1 MKNEDRLAKINEL
14 KISID
19 SEIEQRGEPQTI
31 IDHMSNRALS
41 DLQSRL
47 INIKNILLIE
57 KYDLVFIG
65 QVGVGKTTAICHLFQ
80 LVMESKKKKRIR
92 NRDYEIEV
100 IEELMATGAGFTTLC
115 EVVVKQDS
123 STFIEIDPY
132 STEEIQKIIDD
143 FCCSIW
149 LKTYP
154 NLDNDPKD
162 QGTLPPELTRALRN
176 LVNLPTNPKSANEK
190 DPAIKLASDF
200 GENSFNEFL
209 TEVINRA
216 NMADRNEVQIFP
228 EKEVSNLK
236 LWLKETYSK
245 LNLAKIPSFSIPRK
259 IKIHLQPPIILVG
272 NDRIG
277 SIVDTKGV
285 DSGQFNRQ
293 DLDTYIRDRN
303 NSICFFTEK
312 FPAAP
317 SNVMDIIERHM
328 TKEARDISTKI
339 ILFVLP
345 RDNEPENVV
354 GQDGP
359 VEERDIGLSIR
370 YDQILDGFNSRGI
383 SFPKE
388 NILFYDPLEYYE
400 AVGIDHRKLPDIE
413 QKDIDNE
420 RERIFYTIEQII
432 LRREDLVWNEVQ
444 EKEKLFFEIK
454 GGRGLDSKEEK
465 LIEHS
470 KQKIREYSHLDFVN
484 ADRFFDE
491 YQKPWLETRHV
502 MTLRA
507 TNNRDGV
514 YPPRDIDVCYD
525 AKPVVEKL
533 VRQLATGRKEKI
545 LKVISGIKEQVTETS
560 ELQRLMPI
568 LEDRVNSVF
577 EEFIRETAN
586 KMKNN
591 LENVVFYPKDDTNPF
606 WLEVQDR
613 YGKGPGYRAD
623 VLAMYEYQFGDYE
636 GFLRET
642 AEFLWEDMVIDRV
655 LDFLG

>member
-1 MKNEDRLAKINEL
+1 MKTEDRLVKINEL
-14 KISID
+14 KISIND
-19 SEIEQRGEPQTI
+19 EIENRGEPQTI
-31 IDHMSNRALS
+31 IDHISNRALS
-41 DLQSRL
+41 DLYNRL
-47 INIKNILLIE
+47 LNIENILLI
-57 KYDLVFIG
+57 KNYDLVFIG

-80 LVMESKKKKRIR
+80 LVVESQKKKKIR
-92 NRDYEIEV
+92 NREEDMKV
-100 IEELMATGAGFTTLC
+100 IEELMATGSGFTTLC

-123 STFIEIDPY
+123 STFIEINPY
-132 STEEIQKIIDD
+132 STEEVKQIIDD

-149 LKTYP
+149 LKAYP
-154 NLDNDPKD
+154 DLDKDPKD
-162 QGTLPPELTRALRN
+162 QGTLPPELTRAVRN
-176 LVNLPTNPKSANEK
+176 LVNLPPKDSNEK
-190 DPAIKLASDF
+190 DPAIKLASDL
-200 GENSFNEFL
+200 GKNSYKEFL

-216 NMADRNEVQIFP
+216 NLADRNEVQIFP
-228 EKEVSNLK
+228 KKDMSNLK

-245 LNLAKIPSFSIPRK
+245 LNLVKIPSFSIPRK
-259 IKIHLQPPIILVG
+259 IEIHIQPSIISVG
-272 NDRIG
+272 YNRIG

-293 DLDTYIRDRN
+293 DLDMYIRDKN

-317 SNVMDIIERHM
+317 SNVMEIIERHM

-339 ILFVLP
+339 ILFVTP
-345 RDNEPENVV
+345 REKEPENVV

-359 VEERDIGLSIR
+359 VEDRDTGLSLR
-370 YDQILDGFNSRGI
+370 CDQIQDVFNSHGI

-400 AVGIDHRKLPDIE
+400 AVGIDHRKFPDIE

-420 RERIFYTIEQII
+420 RKRIFTEIEQIVK
-432 LRREDLVWNEVQ
+432 RREDLVWNEV
-444 EKEKLFFEIK
+444 EDKEKLFFEIK
-454 GGRGLDSKEEK
+454 GGRGLNPEEEH
-465 LIEHS
+465 LIKDS

-491 YQKPWLETRHV
+491 YRKPWLETRHV

-507 TNNRDGV
+507 TNNRDGI

-525 AKPVVEKL
+525 AKPVVERL

-545 LKVISGIKEQVTETS
+545 LKVISGIKEQVSETS

-568 LEDRVNSVF
+568 LEERVNSVF

-586 KMKNN
+586 KMKEN
-591 LENVVFYPKDDTNPF
+591 LENVIFYPRDDTNPF
-606 WLEVQDR
+606 WLKVQDR

-623 VLAMYEYQFGDYE
+623 VLSYYEEQLGDYDD
-636 GFLRET
+636 FLRQT
-642 AEFLWEDMVIDRV
+642 AECLWEDMIINKVS
-655 LDFLG
+655 DFLG